1 MKYDN
6 VLSNEIGK
14 CPNQKKFV
22 LLSGII
28 SYHLNLRRTY
38 EKGCVD
44 IERKSKISNY

>member
-14 CPNQKKFV
+14 CLNQKIFV
-22 LLSGII
+22 PLNDII
-28 SYHLNLRRTY
+28 SLSFNLKEEPN

-44 IERKSKISNY
+44 IERTRKI